1 IAIPLQLIVVYAP
14 FLHEPF
20 DTVPIKA
27 WEWGVA
33 FMPGMAIFLI
43 ETIRKVFFPK
53 LFNKGK
59 LA

>member
-1 IAIPLQLIVVYAP
+1 VVYAP